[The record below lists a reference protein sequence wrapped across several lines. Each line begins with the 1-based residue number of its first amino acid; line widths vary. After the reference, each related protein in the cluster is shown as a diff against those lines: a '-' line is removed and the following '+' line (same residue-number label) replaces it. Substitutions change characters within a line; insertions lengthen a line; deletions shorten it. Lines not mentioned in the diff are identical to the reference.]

1 VRSILSLEPPSDA
14 NPACISTAMAS
25 TTCLN
30 LPTLVSHPS
39 SSSLTTF
46 ATFFHFLRL
55 FTLRPT
61 TTAATAHVAT
71 ATVTA
76 TPTTTLP
83 ISPDQPNYILPHSPP
98 IAHHHP
104 QTPPFQ
110 HARNETPTNRR
121 PQTRLLPGEAL
132 PVAGDWD
139 AVVLRRNAPE
149 KESERVRERRR
160 LGTQWFGIRMCWNG
174 RRTDMETF
182 ISSTKWQICPPTS
195 FDISDLS
202 RYLFAIF
209 LPFMTDFEVNDNFD
223 FCYSFSLFLFLRFF
237 HPIQINT
244 LYFSFYSSFL
254 IYYTLN

>member
-1 VRSILSLEPPSDA
+1 MTSQAKKTLNGTVKDSIGAMQSEPNEGKEEKDYYPFGRLSTNVRSILSLEPPSDA

-46 ATFFHFLRL
+46 ATFFHFLLL

-83 ISPDQPNYILPHSPP
+83 ISPDQPNYILPHSLP
-98 IAHHHP
+98 IAHHHH

-110 HARNETPTNRR
+110 HARNQTLTNHR
-121 PQTRLLPGEAL
+121 P
-132 PVAGDWD
+132 
-139 AVVLRRNAPE
+139 
-149 KESERVRERRR
+149 
-160 LGTQWFGIRMCWNG
+160 
-174 RRTDMETF
+174 
-182 ISSTKWQICPPTS
+182 
-195 FDISDLS
+195 
-202 RYLFAIF
+202 
-209 LPFMTDFEVNDNFD
+209 
-223 FCYSFSLFLFLRFF
+223 
-237 HPIQINT
+237 
-244 LYFSFYSSFL
+244 
-254 IYYTLN
+254 